1 MSAFKFYATQI
12 CLFPK
17 HDNLH
22 HNYSCRIIK
31 TNQSKMFAKSKG
43 SGRLD
48 NVTDLQDNL
57 HFEYTHQGKSIGSIN
72 IEKIDLCRFKSVTK
86 S

>member
-1 MSAFKFYATQI
+1 
-12 CLFPK
+12 
-17 HDNLH
+17 
-22 HNYSCRIIK
+22 
-31 TNQSKMFAKSKG
+31 MFAKSKG

-57 HFEYTHQGKSIGSIN
+57 HFEHTHQGKSIGSIN
-72 IEKIDLCRFKSVTK
+72 IEKIDLCGFKSVTK